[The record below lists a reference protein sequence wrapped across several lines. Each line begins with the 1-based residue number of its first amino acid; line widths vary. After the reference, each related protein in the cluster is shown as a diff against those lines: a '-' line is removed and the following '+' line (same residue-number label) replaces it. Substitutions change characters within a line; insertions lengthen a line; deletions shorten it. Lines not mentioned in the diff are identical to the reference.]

1 LLCLFFTEERKVK
14 MDTSSFLPL
23 SVISSLIT
31 DSLFSPFDNSAQMWL
46 LIAPLA
52 ALQLG
57 LMIFALLDWA
67 RRPRTRYLD
76 RWVWLP
82 IIVIF
87 GLVGPV
93 AYFFL
98 GREEE

>member
-1 LLCLFFTEERKVK
+1 
-14 MDTSSFLPL
+14 MDTNSFLPL
-23 SVISSLIT
+23 PVISSLIT
-31 DSLFSPFDNSAQMWL
+31 DSVLSPLDNSAQMWF

-67 RRPRTRYLD
+67 RRPHTRYLN

-93 AYFFL
+93 VYFFL

>member
-1 LLCLFFTEERKVK
+1 
-14 MDTSSFLPL
+14 MDTSSFLSPT
-23 SVISSLIT
+23 VTSLLFT
-31 DSLFSPFDNSAQMWL
+31 GSLLNQFDNSAQMWL

-52 ALQLG
+52 VLQLG

-67 RRPRTRYLD
+67 RRPRTRYLH

-82 IIVIF
+82 IIVVF